1 MLLLTRLFRSRALL
15 AAVILASM
23 SAVWGQAT
31 TSLRGV
37 VSDSQGGAI
46 DSANITL
53 QNGQTGFKR
62 SVITDVTGT
71 YQFLQV
77 PPGAYVVLVEKP
89 GFSVSTQQG
98 VQLLVNTPATLNVAL
113 QLASVATS
121 VNVEAEVVTLNT
133 VDAAI
138 GNAFNQTQVRELPL
152 QTRNVVELLSL
163 QPGVTQ
169 TGEVLGSRRDQNNIV
184 LDGVDANDNQ
194 NAGLGVLGRNSKIAL
209 PGLNGATTGGG
220 GLDRAAGFNSAL
232 PVPLDSVQEFRV
244 TVGGEGADQGRSS
257 GGQVTLV
264 TKSGTN
270 RLHGSAYEFN
280 RNTIFSAN
288 NWFNNR
294 SGVARQPLNRNQF
307 GFSTGGPIKKD
318 RVFFFFN
325 YEKRLDRTATSV
337 LGHVPSLAM
346 RQGILT
352 FKATDGSTTTLTPAQ
367 LQQIDPQHIGVS
379 PAILSMLQQYP
390 IGNDPA
396 SGFDG
401 GLNFSG
407 YRFNAPK
414 NLTNNAYVG
423 KMDFHIDP
431 SGKHILSV
439 RGSLAGNNQVLTQQS
454 FPNQQIN
461 NVQLN
466 NSRGISAL
474 YTAVLSSSMVNV
486 AAFGL
491 TRIGLNQTGPSG
503 TAFTIDSIDSFV
515 NYNSRAYIRISPTY
529 NFNDDFTW
537 TKNTHTITAGA
548 NIRFTRNGYTNFAN
562 AWPTYSYSRS
572 SLTGLG
578 SDLLS
583 ATQSYLA
590 ANGLNSTVAN
600 TQALQR
606 GFGDLIGAI
615 SGGSI
620 NYSYTQTGTALAI
633 GVPTTRNFAT
643 NEYAGYVS
651 DSWRVKPGL
660 TLTSGLRYEN
670 NTPPWETNGLQT
682 SPTFSLQDF
691 WGQRLAGAALG
702 VPSYL
707 LANARNTYSL
717 IGPANGKDSW
727 FGRQNGNF
735 APRLA
740 VAYSPQSD
748 SGLGAKILGKG
759 GVFRAG
765 AALAYDRFGSDLVV
779 QFDNQNSF
787 GLTENDVLGS
797 FTGFGAP
804 RFNGSLPALP
814 AASTHTFPYTPADV
828 AYIGGTYVGIKSDL
842 KTPYAYVLNASIA
855 RPIKG
860 GMTLE
865 VGYQGRLSHS
875 LLMQQDVGGV
885 AWNFKDPTSGITL
898 GQAEASMRNLYLQL
912 SNNNPNLTNTVGKQ
926 ISANPGLVP
935 SNPFIEKYFGKIA
948 NLYFPGSATA
958 NYMYLMESVN
968 GLSDTDTLN
977 QADRLTTV
985 NGKSFPTC
993 ISSTGCYTF
1002 YTPQSSGL
1010 NTWGNNGAAT
1020 YHGATLTL
1028 RRPLSKGFSFDFNYT
1043 LSHSIDRGGG
1053 AESGAGTY
1061 GGIMLDPFDSKAFR
1075 GSSDFDARHNINANF
1090 LYELPFGKGKML
1102 LKNASPVLNQIVGG
1116 WQVST
1121 IARYRSGLPTSLFY
1135 AGVFPTN
1142 FSFGAIAYPI
1152 SSYSYGTTTYDQKGN
1167 PSVFASTTQASNWLP
1182 MFAGSVGTRAAI
1194 RLAGLLNFDIAVAKS
1209 FQLPWEGQRIQ
1220 LRGEAFNAFNNVNFY
1235 APLLDASS
1243 TSTFGEY
1250 QFAND
1255 GRVMQFGLRYEF

>member
-1 MLLLTRLFRSRALL
+1 MSYFTRSIRSAALL
-15 AAVILASM
+15 ALLTYASL

-31 TSLRGV
+31 TSLRGI
-37 VSDSQGGAI
+37 VSDSQGGAV
-46 DSANITL
+46 DSANATL
-53 QNGQTGFKR
+53 QNDQTGFKR
-62 SVITDVTGT
+62 SVITDATGA

-77 PPGAYVVLVEKP
+77 PPGAYTVTIEKP

-113 QLASVATS
+113 QLASISSS

-169 TGEVLGSRRDQNNIV
+169 TGEVLGSRRDQNNIT

-194 NAGLGVLGRNSKIAL
+194 NAGLGVLGRNSKLSL
-209 PGLNGATTGGG
+209 PGLNGQGI
-220 GLDRAAGFNSAL
+220 DRASGFNAAL

-270 RLHGSAYEFN
+270 RFHGSLYEFN

-294 SGVARQPLNRNQF
+294 SGVARQPLNRNQY
-307 GFSTGGPIKKD
+307 GFSFGGPIKKD

-325 YEKRLDRTATSV
+325 YEKRLDRTAVSQ
-337 LGHVPSLAM
+337 LSHVPSAAM
-346 RQGILT
+346 KAGILT
-352 FKATDGSTTTLTPAQ
+352 FKASDGSTTTLNPAQ
-367 LQQIDPQHIGVS
+367 LAQIDPTHAGVS
-379 PAILSMLQQYP
+379 PSILAMLAQYP
-390 IGNDPA
+390 AGNDP
-396 SGFDG
+396 STGFDG
-401 GLNFSG
+401 GLNFVG
-407 YRFNAPK
+407 YRFNAPQ

-423 KMDFHIDP
+423 KMDFHID
-431 SGKHILSV
+431 SAGKHILSL
-439 RGSLAGNNQVLTQQS
+439 RGSLAGNNQVLTPQS
-454 FPNQQIN
+454 FPGAPIN

-474 YTAVLSSSMVNV
+474 YTAVLTPSMVNV

-503 TAFTIDSIDSFV
+503 TSFQIDSIDPTV
-515 NYNSRAYIRISPTY
+515 NYGSRAYIRISPTY
-529 NFNDDFTW
+529 NYNDDLTW
-537 TKNTHTITAGA
+537 TKNTHTVTAGA
-548 NIRFTRNGYTNFAN
+548 NIRITRNGYTNFAN
-562 AWPTYSYSRS
+562 AWPSYSYSRS
-572 SLTGLG
+572 NLTGLG
-578 SDLLS
+578 SDLL
-583 ATQSYLA
+583 AGVQNYLA
-590 ANGLNSTVAN
+590 ANGMNSTVAN
-600 TQALQR
+600 TQAVQR
-606 GFGDLIGAI
+606 AFGDLLGLV
-615 SGGSI
+615 STGSI
-620 NYSYTQTGTALAI
+620 NYSYTQSGTALPI

-643 NEYAGYVS
+643 NEYAAYVS

-660 TLTSGLRYEN
+660 TVTYGLRYEN

-682 SPTFSLQDF
+682 APTFSLQDF
-691 WGQRLAGAALG
+691 WGQRLAGAAAG
-702 VPSYL
+702 IPSYQ

-717 IGPANGKDSW
+717 IGPANGQPSW
-727 FGRQNGNF
+727 FGRQNDNF

-748 SGLGAKILGKG
+748 SGLGTKILGKG

-765 AALAYDRFGSDLVV
+765 ASIAYDRFGSDMVV

-797 FTGFGAP
+797 FVGFGSP
-804 RFNGSLPALP
+804 RYNGTLPALP
-814 AASTHTFPYTPADV
+814 VASQHTFPYAPADI
-828 AYIGGTYVGIKSDL
+828 AFIGGTYVGMKSDL
-842 KTPYAYVLNASIA
+842 QTPYAYVLNASIA
-855 RPIKG
+855 RPLKG

-898 GQAEASMRNLYLQL
+898 GQAEASMRSLYLQL
-912 SNNNPNLTNTVGKQ
+912 SNNNPNLTGTVGNQ
-926 ISANPGLVP
+926 IKANPGIVP
-935 SNPFIEKYFGKIA
+935 ANPFIEKYFAKA
-948 NLYFPGSATA
+948 QNLYFPGSATA
-958 NYMYLMESVN
+958 NYLYLMESVN

-985 NGKSFPTC
+985 NGKSFPNC
-993 ISSTGCYTF
+993 ISATGCYTF

-1020 YHGATLTL
+1020 YHGATITL
-1028 RRPLSKGFSFDFNYT
+1028 RKPLSKGVSFDFNYT

-1053 AESGAGTY
+1053 AESGAGSY
-1061 GGIMLDPFDSKAFR
+1061 GGIMLDPYDNRAYR
-1075 GSSDFDARHNINANF
+1075 GSSDFDARHNINANV

-1102 LKNASPVLNQIVGG
+1102 LKNAKPLVNELVGG
-1116 WQVST
+1116 WQISL
-1121 IARYRSGLPTSLFY
+1121 ISRYRSGLPSSLFY
-1135 AGVFPTN
+1135 GGVFPTN

-1167 PSVFASTTQASNWLP
+1167 PSVFSSTTQASNWLP
-1182 MFAGSVGTRAAI
+1182 MYAGSVGTRAAI
-1194 RLAGLLNFDIAVAKS
+1194 RLAGLLNFDIAVAKA
-1209 FQLPWEGQRIQ
+1209 FQLPWENQRIQ

-1235 APLLDASS
+1235 DPVLDATS
-1243 TSTFGEY
+1243 TTTFGEY
-1250 QFAND
+1250 QFAQP

>member
-1 MLLLTRLFRSRALL
+1 MTSFSRSIRSGALL
-15 AAVILASM
+15 ALVTFAIA

-31 TSLRGV
+31 TSLRGI

-53 QNGQTGFKR
+53 QNDQTGFKR
-62 SVITDVTGT
+62 SVVTDNTGT

-77 PPGAYVVLVEKP
+77 PPGAYVVVVEKP

-98 VQLLVNTPATLNVAL
+98 IQLLVNTPASLNVSM

-209 PGLNGATTGGG
+209 PGLNGATSGGG

-307 GFSTGGPIKKD
+307 GFSVGGPIKKD

-337 LGHVPSLAM
+337 LGHVPSAAM
-346 RQGILT
+346 REGILT

-367 LQQIDPQHIGVS
+367 LKQIDPLNIGVS
-379 PAILSMLQQYP
+379 PAILSMLKQYP
-390 IGNDPA
+390 IGNDPS

-466 NSRGISAL
+466 NSRGISAM
-474 YTAVLSSSMVNV
+474 YTAVVSSSMVNV

-503 TAFTIDSIDSFV
+503 DAFTIDSIDSFV

-578 SDLLS
+578 SDLLDR
-583 ATQSYLA
+583 TQSYLA
-590 ANGLNSTVAN
+590 ANGMNSTVAN

-606 GFGDLIGAI
+606 AFGDLIGAI
-615 SGGSI
+615 SGGSV
-620 NYSYTQTGTALAI
+620 NYSYNQTGKALAI
-633 GVPTTRNFAT
+633 GLPTTRNFAT
-643 NEYAGYVS
+643 NEYAGYIS

-660 TLTSGLRYEN
+660 TVTSGLRYEN

-682 SPTFSLQDF
+682 APTFSLQDF
-691 WGQRLAGAALG
+691 WGQRLAGAAAG
-702 VPSYL
+702 VPSYQ
-707 LANARNTYSL
+707 LANARNSYGL
-717 IGPANGKDSW
+717 IGPANGQDSW
-727 FGRQNGNF
+727 FKRQNANF
-735 APRLA
+735 APRLS

-765 AALAYDRFGSDLVV
+765 AAIAYDRFGSDLVV

-797 FTGFGAP
+797 FTGFNAP
-804 RFNGSLPALP
+804 RYNGSLPALP
-814 AASTHTFPYTPADV
+814 AASTHAFPYTPADV

-842 KTPYAYVLNASIA
+842 KTPYAYVLNASVA

-885 AWNFKDPTSGITL
+885 AWNFKDPTSGTTL
-898 GQAEASMRNLYLQL
+898 GQAEASMRTLYLQL
-912 SNNNPNLTNTVGKQ
+912 SNNNPNLTSAVGKQ
-926 ISANPGLVP
+926 ISANPSLVP

-958 NYMYLMESVN
+958 NYLYLMESVN

-985 NGKSFPTC
+985 NGKSFPNC

-1090 LYELPFGKGKML
+1090 LYELPLGKGKML
-1102 LKNASPVLNQIVGG
+1102 MKNAGPVLNEIVGG
-1116 WQVST
+1116 WQIST

-1182 MFAGSVGTRAAI
+1182 MYAGSVGTRAAV
-1194 RLAGLLNFDIAVAKS
+1194 RLAGLINFDIAVAKS
-1209 FQLPWEGQRIQ
+1209 FPLPWEGHRLQ

>member
-1 MLLLTRLFRSRALL
+1 MTSFSRSIRSGALL
-15 AAVILASM
+15 ALVTFAIA

-31 TSLRGV
+31 TSLRGI

-53 QNGQTGFKR
+53 QNDQTGFKR
-62 SVITDVTGT
+62 SVVTDNTGT

-77 PPGAYVVLVEKP
+77 PPGAYVVVVEKP

-98 VQLLVNTPATLNVAL
+98 IQLLVNTPASLNVSM

-209 PGLNGATTGGG
+209 PGLNGATSGGG

-307 GFSTGGPIKKD
+307 GFSVGGPIKKD

-337 LGHVPSLAM
+337 LGHVPSAAM
-346 RQGILT
+346 REGILT

-367 LQQIDPQHIGVS
+367 LKQIDPLNIGVS
-379 PAILSMLQQYP
+379 PAILSMLKQYP
-390 IGNDPA
+390 IGNDPS

-466 NSRGISAL
+466 NSRGISAM
-474 YTAVLSSSMVNV
+474 YTAVVSSSMVNV

-503 TAFTIDSIDSFV
+503 DAFTIDSIDSFV

-578 SDLLS
+578 SDLLDR
-583 ATQSYLA
+583 TQSYLA
-590 ANGLNSTVAN
+590 ANGMNSTVAN

-606 GFGDLIGAI
+606 AFGDLIGAI
-615 SGGSI
+615 SGGSV
-620 NYSYTQTGTALAI
+620 NYSYNQTGKALAI
-633 GVPTTRNFAT
+633 GLPTTRNFAT
-643 NEYAGYVS
+643 NEYAGYIS
-651 DSWRVKPGL
+651 DSWRVKPGF
-660 TLTSGLRYEN
+660 TVTSGLRYEN

-682 SPTFSLQDF
+682 APTFSLQDF
-691 WGQRLAGAALG
+691 WGQRLAGAAAG
-702 VPSYL
+702 VPSYQ
-707 LANARNTYSL
+707 LANARNSYGL
-717 IGPANGKDSW
+717 IGPANGQDSW
-727 FGRQNGNF
+727 FKRQNANF
-735 APRLA
+735 APRLS

-765 AALAYDRFGSDLVV
+765 AAIAYDRFGSDLVV

-787 GLTENDVLGS
+787 GLTEKTYSDPSPGS
-797 FTGFGAP
+797 TLPVTMGRCP
-804 RFNGSLPALP
+804 RFQRHPP
-814 AASTHTFPYTPADV
+814 
-828 AYIGGTYVGIKSDL
+828 
-842 KTPYAYVLNASIA
+842 
-855 RPIKG
+855 
-860 GMTLE
+860 
-865 VGYQGRLSHS
+865 
-875 LLMQQDVGGV
+875 
-885 AWNFKDPTSGITL
+885 
-898 GQAEASMRNLYLQL
+898 
-912 SNNNPNLTNTVGKQ
+912 
-926 ISANPGLVP
+926 
-935 SNPFIEKYFGKIA
+935 
-948 NLYFPGSATA
+948 
-958 NYMYLMESVN
+958 
-968 GLSDTDTLN
+968 
-977 QADRLTTV
+977 
-985 NGKSFPTC
+985 
-993 ISSTGCYTF
+993 
-1002 YTPQSSGL
+1002 
-1010 NTWGNNGAAT
+1010 
-1020 YHGATLTL
+1020 
-1028 RRPLSKGFSFDFNYT
+1028 T
-1043 LSHSIDRGGG
+1043 LSPTRPP
-1053 AESGAGTY
+1053 T
-1061 GGIMLDPFDSKAFR
+1061 
-1075 GSSDFDARHNINANF
+1075 
-1090 LYELPFGKGKML
+1090 
-1102 LKNASPVLNQIVGG
+1102 
-1116 WQVST
+1116 
-1121 IARYRSGLPTSLFY
+1121 LPTSVALMWE
-1135 AGVFPTN
+1135 
-1142 FSFGAIAYPI
+1142 SSPI
-1152 SSYSYGTTTYDQKGN
+1152 SKRPMRTY
-1167 PSVFASTTQASNWLP
+1167 
-1182 MFAGSVGTRAAI
+1182 
-1194 RLAGLLNFDIAVAKS
+1194 
-1209 FQLPWEGQRIQ
+1209 
-1220 LRGEAFNAFNNVNFY
+1220 
-1235 APLLDASS
+1235 
-1243 TSTFGEY
+1243 
-1250 QFAND
+1250 
-1255 GRVMQFGLRYEF
+1255 

>member
-1 MLLLTRLFRSRALL
+1 MSYFTRSIRSAAILALLTY
-15 AAVILASM
+15 ASL

-31 TSLRGV
+31 TSLRGI
-37 VSDSQGGAI
+37 VSDTQGGAV
-46 DSANITL
+46 DSANATL
-53 QNGQTGFKR
+53 QNDQTGFKR
-62 SVITDVTGT
+62 SVITDATGA

-77 PPGAYVVLVEKP
+77 PPGAYTVTIEKP
-89 GFSVSTQQG
+89 GFSVSTQKDI
-98 VQLLVNTPATLNVAL
+98 QLLVNTPATLNLAL

-138 GNAFNQTQVRELPL
+138 GNAFNQTQVRQLPL

-169 TGEVLGSRRDQNNIV
+169 TGEVLGSRRDQNNIT

-194 NAGLGVLGRNSKIAL
+194 NAGLGVLGRNSQLAL
-209 PGLNGATTGGG
+209 PGFNGQGI
-220 GLDRAAGFNSAL
+220 DRASGFNAAL

-270 RLHGSAYEFN
+270 RLHGSLYEFN

-294 SGVARQPLNRNQF
+294 AGVARQPLNRNQF
-307 GFSTGGPIKKD
+307 GFSVGGPIKKD

-325 YEKRLDRTATSV
+325 YEKRLDRTAISQ
-337 LGHVPSLAM
+337 LSHVPSLAM
-346 RQGILT
+346 RQGTLT
-352 FKATDGSTTTLTPAQ
+352 FANTSGGVTTLSPAQ
-367 LQQIDPQHIGVS
+367 LLAIDPQHLGES
-379 PAILSMLQQYP
+379 AAILSMLQQYP
-390 IGNDPA
+390 LGNDP
-396 SGFDG
+396 STGYDG
-401 GLNFSG
+401 GLNFVG
-407 YRFNAPK
+407 YRFNAPD

-423 KMDFHIDP
+423 KMDFHLD
-431 SGKHILSV
+431 SAGKHILSL
-439 RGSLAGNNQVLTQQS
+439 RGSLAGNNQVLTPQS
-454 FPNQQIN
+454 FPGAPIN

-474 YTAVLSSSMVNV
+474 YTAVLSPSMVNV

-503 TAFTIDSIDSFV
+503 TAFNIDSIDPTV

-529 NFNDDFTW
+529 NVNDDFTW
-537 TKNTHTITAGA
+537 TKNTHTVTAGA
-548 NIRFTRNGYTNFAN
+548 NIRFVRNGYTNYAN
-562 AWPTYSYSRS
+562 AWPSYSYSRS

-578 SDLLS
+578 SDFLA
-583 ATQSYLA
+583 ATQSYLT

-600 TQALQR
+600 VQALER
-606 GFGDLIGAI
+606 GGGDLLGMI

-620 NYSYTQTGTALAI
+620 NYSYTQSGTATPI
-633 GVPTTRNFAT
+633 GVPRVRNFAT
-643 NEYAGYVS
+643 NEYAGYVA
-651 DSWRVKPGL
+651 DSWRIKPGL
-660 TLTSGLRYEN
+660 TLTYGLRYEN
-670 NTPPWETNGLQT
+670 DAPPWETNGLQVA
-682 SPTFSLQDF
+682 PTFSLQDF
-691 WGQRLAGAALG
+691 WGQRLAGAANG
-702 VPSYL
+702 VPSAQL
-707 LANARNTYSL
+707 PNAMLSYGL
-717 IGPANGKDSW
+717 IGPANNQPSW
-727 FGRQNGNF
+727 FGRDNNNL

-748 SGLGAKILGKG
+748 TGLGAKILGKG

-765 AALAYDRFGSDLVV
+765 ASIAYDRFGSDMVV
-779 QFDNQNSF
+779 QFDNQNPF

-797 FTGFGAP
+797 FTFSTAN
-804 RFNGSLPALP
+804 RYNGTLPDLP
-814 AASTHTFPYTPADV
+814 AASTHVFPYTPATV
-828 AYIGGTYVGIKSDL
+828 AYIGGTYVGMKSDL

-855 RPIKG
+855 RPLKG

-865 VGYQGRLSHS
+865 IGYQGRLSHA

-885 AWNFKDPTSGITL
+885 AWNFKDPTSGLTL
-898 GQAEASMRNLYLQL
+898 GQAEADMRSLYLQL

-926 ISANPGLVP
+926 IAANPSLVP

-958 NYMYLMESVN
+958 NYLYLMESVN

-977 QADRLTTV
+977 QADRLKTV
-985 NGKSFPTC
+985 NGKSFPNC
-993 ISSTGCYTF
+993 ISAPGCWTF
-1002 YTPQSSGL
+1002 YTPQASGI
-1010 NTWGNNGAAT
+1010 NTWTNNGAAT
-1020 YHGATLTL
+1020 YHGATITL
-1028 RRPLSKGFSFDFNYT
+1028 RKPLSQGFSFDFNYT

-1053 AESGAGTY
+1053 AESGAGSY
-1061 GGIMLDPFDSKAFR
+1061 GGIMLDPYSNTAYR
-1075 GSSDFDARHNINANF
+1075 GSSDFDARHNINANV

-1102 LKNASPVLNQIVGG
+1102 LKNANPVLNQIVGG
-1116 WQVST
+1116 WQVSM
-1121 IARYRSGLPTSLFY
+1121 ISRYRSGLPSSVY
-1135 AGVFPTN
+1135 YGGVFPTN

-1152 SSYSYGTTTYDQKGN
+1152 SSYTYGTSTYDQKGN
-1167 PSVFASTTQASNWLP
+1167 PSAFGSTTAASNWLP
-1182 MFAGSVGTRAAI
+1182 MYAGSVGTRAAI
-1194 RLAGLLNFDIAVAKS
+1194 RLAGLLNFDLAVAKS
-1209 FQLPWEGQRIQ
+1209 FQLPWENQRLQ

-1235 APLLDASS
+1235 NPILDATTLSS
-1243 TSTFGEY
+1243 FGEY
-1250 QFAND
+1250 QMAQP